1 MATPSVRP
9 CRAARRSAAILA
21 GTVLLLSAPAA
32 VQAQDG
38 FLFRAPIGTL
48 TLRAGPMVHTVS
60 GDLFGQ
66 LRRDLTLQR
75 RDFAA
80 TAIGLEVALAPL
92 ERWDL
97 VLGLGHA
104 RAASGSEFRDF
115 VDQDELPIVQ
125 STQLVTTPMTATVR
139 YQLASRGRSIGRTA
153 WVPTT
158 TTPYLGA
165 GGGLL
170 MYRLEHSGEFID
182 FRDYAIFF
190 DHMEAKGTAYLAHAL
205 AGVDHWL
212 TPRLGVNAE
221 ARYTWSRANPEQ
233 AFRSF
238 DTLDLGGVQATVGL
252 SLRF

>member
-1 MATPSVRP
+1 MATLTVRSR
-9 CRAARRSAAILA
+9 RAARTSAAILA

-32 VQAQDG
+32 AQAQDG
-38 FLFRAPIGTL
+38 FLFRPPIGTL

-66 LRRDLTLQR
+66 LRRDLTLER

-80 TAIGLEVALAPL
+80 TAIGVEVSLAPL
-92 ERWDL
+92 DRWDL
-97 VLGLGHA
+97 VLGVSHA
-104 RAASGSEFRDF
+104 RAGSGSEFRGF
-115 VDQDELPIVQ
+115 VGSDQLPIEQ
-125 STQLVTTPMTATVR
+125 NTTLVTTPMTASLR
-139 YQLASRGRSIGRTA
+139 YQLAPRGRSIGRTA

-158 TTPYLGA
+158 TTPYVGA

-182 FRDYAIFF
+182 FRDNAIFW
-190 DHMEAKGTAYLAHAL
+190 DYLEAKGTGYLAHAL

-221 ARYTWSRANPEQ
+221 ARYTWSRVNPEQ

-238 DTLDLGGVQATVGL
+238 DSLDLGGIQATVGL